1 MAADTLLTN
10 LTLWQSLALAAGLSL
25 EPASTSTWNRAATL
39 KANTSLLLEDPAD
52 HSGQPQFP
60 PSGVDFNTGH
70 SEKPDDLVK
79 VDWAGAVRADAA
91 LPVVDR
97 PGDAA
102 TPVGASLL
110 RTGGTLALS
119 DAFAVEAG
127 MSTMAVNRRWAG
139 GQAVVRGDAA
149 GVGREAALY
158 DVTLKLTALDAGPL
172 RLSMLGGVRASSIDA
187 AARSRTE
194 TAAFAAIPVTGLA
207 LDLSLTP
214 KTVLRTSAVGSAEG
228 ARPGGNYTEFRIESV
243 TNLSPSAAVSVGWQR
258 MSTDLERGALQAAM
272 RRDAVVLEL
281 RFRF

>member
-1 MAADTLLTN
+1 MAADVLLIN
-10 LTLWQSLALAAGLSL
+10 LALWPALALAGGLSL
-25 EPASTSTWNRAATL
+25 EPASAWVRAATL
-39 KANTSLLLEDPAD
+39 QADTSLLLDDPASQTRTSD
-52 HSGQPQFP
+52 
-60 PSGVDFNTGH
+60 PSPATDDPTATPSDQRTDF
-70 SEKPDDLVK
+70 VK
-79 VDWAGAVRADAA
+79 VDWSGATQADATVPLA
-91 LPVVDR
+91 TPR
-97 PGDAA
+97 GDAA
-102 TPVGASLL
+102 SPIGASLL

-228 ARPGGNYTEFRIESV
+228 ARPGSNYTEFRIESV